1 MAGPKE
7 GLREWSDAIP
17 VPDDEMGDY
26 GEDVWTTPLSEG
38 RAANPHETNHGLAAP
53 SLGRRG
59 LSSS

>member
-26 GEDVWTTPLSEG
+26 SEDVWTTPLSEG
-38 RAANPHETNHGLAAP
+38 RASRRQPPPAADPHT
-53 SLGRRG
+53 R
-59 LSSS
+59 